1 MCEHLFL
8 RNIYFA
14 DELEKM
20 DIETEEK
27 YTEIINRL
35 LEYYPL
41 FETAIEDGDICEEVR
56 SFLIEDLNECYSTI
70 KGLREDICHASV
82 PKR

>member
-27 YTEIINRL
+27 YTEIIYRL

-41 FETAIEDGDICEEVR
+41 FETAIEDADICDEVR
-56 SFLIEDLNECYSTI
+56 SFFN
-70 KGLREDICHASV
+70 
-82 PKR
+82 

>member
-41 FETAIEDGDICEEVR
+41 FETAIEDGDICDEVR

-70 KGLREDICHASV
+70 KGLREDICHVSV